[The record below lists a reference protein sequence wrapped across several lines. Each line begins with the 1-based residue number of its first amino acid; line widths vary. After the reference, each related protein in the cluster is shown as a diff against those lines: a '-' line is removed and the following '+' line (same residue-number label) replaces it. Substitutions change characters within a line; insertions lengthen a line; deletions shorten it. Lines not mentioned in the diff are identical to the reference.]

1 MLQTFTEMERQAS
14 SAVIIVNMSGFCL
27 NKQLSFVYSV
37 KKKKLYKLQGLQN
50 IWSLRSLML
59 TEVKTASPGMIF

>member
-14 SAVIIVNMSGFCL
+14 LAVIIVNMSGFCL

-37 KKKKLYKLQGLQN
+37 KKKNFTNCRGYRMSGL
-50 IWSLRSLML
+50 
-59 TEVKTASPGMIF
+59 